1 MGQITA
7 SRGGYKYP
15 YLGFNLFFD
24 NYAFYF
30 VDELRKLLSAVNWA
44 RAGLGLPLLEEQV
57 EKRPTF
63 TAVPSG
69 PRPTPEGESVSAGA
83 SMSDGIQSVGA
94 AGTITGSYR

>member
-1 MGQITA
+1 M
-7 SRGGYKYP
+7 
-15 YLGFNLFFD
+15 YLMSKLGLQSFY
-24 NYAFYF
+24 NYVFYF
-30 VDELRKLLSAVNWA
+30 VDELKKLLSAVNWA

-83 SMSDGIQSVGA
+83 SMSDGIQPVGA
-94 AGTITGSYR
+94 AGTITGLYR